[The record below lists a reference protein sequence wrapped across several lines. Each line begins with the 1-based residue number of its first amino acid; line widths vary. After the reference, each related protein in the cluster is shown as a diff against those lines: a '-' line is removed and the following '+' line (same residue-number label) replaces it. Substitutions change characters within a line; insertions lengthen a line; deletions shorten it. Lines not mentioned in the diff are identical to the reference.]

1 MNKTIKNIGKYFS
14 SFESFELLLDSRNEK
29 VDFDLIELEQSLQE
43 ELRKFE
49 KDLQLIYLEG
59 DELVLMRVR
68 KELVKTEKILKQ
80 ELNIGINIFFKDSGQ
95 NFIIEP
101 GLIDSINQMKLKYA
115 NKLISIIDYY
125 LDNEQIDKEARKKEL
140 SFENKFDSVEPMD
153 VFLHFKSFLVDK
165 GYLSELE
172 LKKYLKAAFEV
183 RNPPKKLFKIKDA
196 ITKKSVTKVFY
207 LYFKNVAGK
216 PHGRQKDYAA
226 LLGNYFEGYST
237 ELIITN
243 FSR

>member
-14 SFESFELLLDSRNEK
+14 SFESFELLLDRRNEK

-80 ELNIGINIFFKDSGQ
+80 ELNIGINIIFKDSGQ

-115 NKLISIIDYY
+115 NKLITIIDYY
-125 LDNEQIDKEARKKEL
+125 LDNEQIEIGL
-140 SFENKFDSVEPMD
+140 NFTNNFDSVEPKD
-153 VFLHFKSFLVDK
+153 VFLHFKPYLVDK

-183 RNPPKKLFKIKDA
+183 KKTPKQLFKIKDA

-207 LYFKNVAGK
+207 LYYKNVAGK
-216 PHGRQKDYAA
+216 PHGKQKEYAA
-226 LLGNYFEGYST
+226 LLGDYFEGYST